1 MKKPLLTAAFAT
13 VLLAG
18 CNSESRAAEEKRE
31 RDAQQAAAIA
41 GAEAV
46 ALGLTEAQLLDADL
60 IGPDGA
66 EIGEV
71 EEVVRGPSGKV
82 ERLLV
87 EVEDTT
93 PDRYVH
99 VPIESLTPVKRGD
112 DTDLSTTMT
121 KQQLQA
127 LPEVKRQPR

>member
-1 MKKPLLTAAFAT
+1 MKKTLLTAAFAT
-13 VLLAG
+13 VMLAG
-18 CNSESRAAEEKRE
+18 CNSQSRAAEEKRE
-31 RDAQQAAAIA
+31 REAQQTAAIA

-60 IGPDGA
+60 VDPNGV

-71 EEVVRGPSGKV
+71 EQVVRGPSGKV

-87 EVEDTT
+87 EVEDSN

-99 VPIESLTPVKRGD
+99 VPVDGLTPIKRGN
-112 DTDLSTTMT
+112 DTDLSTKMT

-127 LPEVKRQPR
+127 LPEVKR